1 MTTLFNFNLAKST
14 GVIYYSENNIIRKF
28 SLNTNKRKLLNEYKG
43 FKWYFKKSKIKIK
56 NKTPLVEYFKN
67 ENYLNLPLI
76 KGNKVPFWVSIKETK
91 SLIEILISHYL
102 KVWPKNNITP
112 YHGDLTIDNVLYE
125 NLNNPIIIDW
135 EFFQKNELWGLD
147 ICHLLIS
154 SVVLPSLLKKKR
166 KIPNSEL
173 EVFEILWKNFFK
185 QRKIYYLKEPIKYLS
200 QVNKKKLFKE
210 KENDFIQKISNFQK
224 NQILEVIKK

>member
-1 MTTLFNFNLAKST
+1 M
-14 GVIYYSENNIIRKF
+14 
-28 SLNTNKRKLLNEYKG
+28 
-43 FKWYFKKSKIKIK
+43 
-56 NKTPLVEYFKN
+56 
-67 ENYLNLPLI
+67 
-76 KGNKVPFWVSIKETK
+76 PFWVSIKETK

-112 YHGDLTIDNVLYE
+112 YHGDLTIDNVLFE

-154 SVVLPSLLKKKR
+154 SVVLPNLSNKKR
-166 KIPNSEL
+166 KIPSSEL

-224 NQILEVIKK
+224 NQILEVIKNNGK

>member
-56 NKTPLVEYFKN
+56 NKAPLIEYFKN

-76 KGNKVPFWVSIKETK
+76 KGNKVPFWISIKETK
-91 SLIEILISHYL
+91 NLIEILISHYL

-112 YHGDLTIDNVLYE
+112 YHGDLTIDNVLFE

-135 EFFQKNELWGLD
+135 EFF
-147 ICHLLIS
+147 
-154 SVVLPSLLKKKR
+154 KKM
-166 KIPNSEL
+166 NCG
-173 EVFEILWKNFFK
+173 
-185 QRKIYYLKEPIKYLS
+185 
-200 QVNKKKLFKE
+200 
-210 KENDFIQKISNFQK
+210 D
-224 NQILEVIKK
+224 

>member
-1 MTTLFNFNLAKST
+1 M
-14 GVIYYSENNIIRKF
+14 
-28 SLNTNKRKLLNEYKG
+28 
-43 FKWYFKKSKIKIK
+43 
-56 NKTPLVEYFKN
+56 
-67 ENYLNLPLI
+67 
-76 KGNKVPFWVSIKETK
+76 PFWVSIKETK

-154 SVVLPSLLKKKR
+154 SVVLPSLFKKKR
-166 KIPNSEL
+166 K
-173 EVFEILWKNFFK
+173 
-185 QRKIYYLKEPIKYLS
+185 YL
-200 QVNKKKLFKE
+200 
-210 KENDFIQKISNFQK
+210 IQN
-224 NQILEVIKK
+224 